1 MTPVLI
7 FGASR
12 GVGLALARLLR
23 RDDIPVLA
31 MVRPRTDA
39 LPLLEIGADIMPG
52 DVLEPGDV
60 KRAFDALDDQGIV
73 VSTVSGRTEDGRFVD
88 DDGNRIIV
96 DAAAARG
103 VRHCIL
109 VTAIGC
115 GEMMPFRSARA
126 IAAFGDVVDAKTRA
140 EAHLKASGVPFT
152 LIRPGG
158 LGDEPATGRGMLSE
172 NPAIH
177 GFIQRAD
184 VALLIRQVMSDPG
197 TLGKAYAAVDRDRA
211 RIDPIPATGTG

>member
-7 FGASR
+7 FGATR
-12 GVGLALARLLR
+12 GVGLELARLLR
-23 RDDIPVLA
+23 RDGTPVLA

-52 DVLEPGDV
+52 DALDPVAV
-60 KRAFDALDDQGIV
+60 KQALDALGAQGIV
-73 VSTVSGRTEDGRFVD
+73 VSTISGRTEDGRYVD
-88 DDGNRIIV
+88 DAGNRVIV
-96 DAAAARG
+96 DTAAIRG
-103 VRHCIL
+103 VRHFIL
-109 VTAIGC
+109 VTSIGC
-115 GEMMPFRSARA
+115 GEMMPFRSERA

-140 EAHLKASGVPFT
+140 ETHLKTSGLPFT

-158 LGDEPATGRGMLSE
+158 LGNEPATGRGMLSE

-177 GFIQRAD
+177 GFIQRED

-197 TLGKAYAAVDRDRA
+197 AIGKAYAAVDRDRA
-211 RIDPIPATGTG
+211 RIDPIPEAGTG